1 MATWPNTAISTA
13 NVDAGND
20 LPRLARAQ
28 IKDTI
33 DAVNSMIANA
43 PQTSVIISLIESG
56 TANVVSI
63 AGGTYTY
70 RFGMNKFL
78 DTENKIITF
87 SVPKST
93 NDYYYRFTLGPGT
106 YLFETTPTRILGS
119 TAGGAG
125 LLPNFVSLD
134 ETAGISITSFGSGE
148 GIGIIDME
156 PIITLTAN
164 ATYECRASSTLTSGV
179 QNRGRYVTITKLA

>member
-1 MATWPNTAISTA
+1 MATWPNTTISTA

-20 LPRLARAQ
+20 LPRLARAD

-33 DAVNSMIANA
+33 DAVNLMINNA
-43 PQTSVIISLIESG
+43 PQVSVTISLIETD
-56 TANVVSI
+56 TANLVSTEG
-63 AGGTYTY
+63 ANRTY
-70 RFGMNKFL
+70 RFGMNKL
-78 DTENKIITF
+78 VDTGDQIVTF

-93 NDYYYRFTLGPGT
+93 NDYYYRMTLGPGT
-106 YLFETTPTRILGS
+106 YKFEATPTRTLGS

-125 LLPNFVSLD
+125 LLPNFVSLQGN
-134 ETAGISITSFGSGE
+134 AGISISSFGTGD

-164 ATYECRASSTLTSGV
+164 STYECRATSTLSSV
-179 QNRGRYVTITKLA
+179 SNRGRYVTITKLA